1 MYCSQCGKENPDN
14 ALSCSSC
21 GRPLAWPGPPAGPP
35 KTSGMAVASLVL
47 GILGFLC
54 GLPAIPGLILGI
66 VALSQISQ
74 SRGQLAGKG
83 LAIAGICVSAAVL
96 LLGLLSVVVITALTA
111 LGGHT
116 RDAMSNVAN
125 TLGDAY

>member
-1 MYCSQCGKENPDN
+1 MYCVQCGKENPDN
-14 ALSCSSC
+14 AQFCGSC
-21 GRPLAWPGPPAGPP
+21 REALAPPGVTAGQA
-35 KTSGMAVASLVL
+35 KTSGMAIASLVL
-47 GILGFLC
+47 GILGLVC

-66 VALSQISQ
+66 VALSQVSQ

>member
-1 MYCSQCGKENPDN
+1 
-14 ALSCSSC
+14 
-21 GRPLAWPGPPAGPP
+21 
-35 KTSGMAVASLVL
+35 MAIASLVL

-54 GLPAIPGLILGI
+54 GLSAIPGLILGI

-74 SRGQLAGKG
+74 SRGQLTGRG

-96 LLGLLSVVVITALTA
+96 LLFLVSTAVIVALTA